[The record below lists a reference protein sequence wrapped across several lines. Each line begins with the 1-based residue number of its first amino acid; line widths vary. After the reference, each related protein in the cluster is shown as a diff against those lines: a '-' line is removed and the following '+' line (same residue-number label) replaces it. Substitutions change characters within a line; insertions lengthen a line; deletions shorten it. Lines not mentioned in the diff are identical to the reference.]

1 MSADEHSGSDS
12 RIARLDRNIVR
23 YPKAIE
29 DTYGEDSNLVLSILS
44 FLMSKFRNNLFNS
57 VTFTLNEFCK
67 EYGYY
72 KNNICGKHTVFKENE
87 LSNTTSSSNKKIIK
101 PYKTKHHVWKSQFDH
116 VLYLMMSRNVV
127 YEEENYTHAKYLSSL
142 RALNLLKKVSIRN
155 EKVKG
160 REEFVYEVTLG
171 NEIFL
176 NSLRWY
182 ISYKEKSF
190 IEFGKNKN
198 GIGKRKL
205 YLYFLTQ
212 LQRCLLS
219 SVPSNKVT
227 PNYNMLCVI
236 ANINHA
242 QARNNK
248 QTLIKYLNVM
258 GSKENLNFSH
268 NLAAVDLDSPDFLK
282 HKTITIVFKEIKHLE
297 NKEQAYFFDDCIT
310 MLQIP
315 FKNATYG
322 NDELKAKKEFEDG
335 TFTEKFQLWLNS
347 NNHLYEKVE
356 ILQAAYQKNFQ
367 KEIGKEQIFRAL
379 QNIDYWNV
387 IF

>member
-1 MSADEHSGSDS
+1 MAANENDN
-12 RIARLDRNIVR
+12 RISRLDRNIVR

-29 DTYGEDSNLVLSILS
+29 DTYGEDSNLVLSVLS

-72 KNNICGKHTVFKENE
+72 KNNICDKHSVFKENE
-87 LSNTTSSSNKKIIK
+87 LSSTTSSSNKKITK
-101 PYKTKHHVWKSQFDH
+101 PYKTKHHVWNSRIDH
-116 VLYLMMSRNVV
+116 VLFLMMSRNVV
-127 YEEENYTHAKYLSSL
+127 YEEENYSHAKYLSSS

-219 SVPSNKVT
+219 SIPTNTVT
-227 PNYNMLCVI
+227 PNYNMLCTI

-242 QARNNK
+242 QTRNNK
-248 QTLIKYLNVM
+248 QILIKYLNAI
-258 GSKENLNFSH
+258 GSPENLNFSH
-268 NLAAVDLDSPDFLK
+268 NLAGIDLDHPSFLI
-282 HKTITIVFKEIKHLE
+282 HKTIAIVFNEIKHTE
-297 NKEQAYFFDDCIT
+297 NKKQADFFDDCIT
-310 MLQIP
+310 MLETP
-315 FKNATYG
+315 FKNEFYG
-322 NDELKAKKEFEDG
+322 NDEAKAGKDFEDG
-335 TFTEKFQLWLNS
+335 TFTEKFQLWLDS
-347 NNHLYEKVE
+347 NNNIPEKVE
-356 ILQAAYQKNFQ
+356 IVQAVYTKIF
-367 KEIGKEQIFRAL
+367 KKGIGKDQIFKAL
-379 QNIDYWNV
+379 QDPAYWTSL
-387 IF
+387 F